1 MRSLQINRSL
11 ERTLSRERLNKYL
24 AETEQNLDT
33 AIKLYEV
40 NTRIS
45 EAFYTPLQC
54 LEICFRNTIH
64 REMSGVYGE
73 DWLTA
78 AATPLAPD
86 SRRMIGEA
94 TRQLRSGGKPL
105 SPGSVVAE
113 LKFAF
118 WVGLLRRHYDASIWR
133 TAIYRVFLPGDGK
146 RRDFVHGRFNAIRRF
161 RNRIAHHEPIFNREP
176 SKTHSEIIEAI
187 GWMCK
192 DTAAWAAH
200 NSRVP
205 AVIAEAHGV
214 PR

>member
-1 MRSLQINRSL
+1 
-11 ERTLSRERLNKYL
+11 L
-24 AETEQNLDT
+24 AETEQNLDA

-73 DWLTA
+73 DWLTVHA
-78 AATPLAPD
+78 AHLLPD

-94 TRQLRSGGKPL
+94 VSQLGIIGRPVT
-105 SPGSVVAE
+105 PGRVVAE

-146 RRDFVHGRFNAIRRF
+146 RRDFVHGRFNVIRRF
-161 RNRIAHHEPIFNREP
+161 RNRVAHHEPIFKRDMANI
-176 SKTHSEIIEAI
+176 HSEIIEAI

-200 NSRVP
+200 NSWVP
-205 AVIAEAHGV
+205 AVIAEAHGML
-214 PR
+214 R